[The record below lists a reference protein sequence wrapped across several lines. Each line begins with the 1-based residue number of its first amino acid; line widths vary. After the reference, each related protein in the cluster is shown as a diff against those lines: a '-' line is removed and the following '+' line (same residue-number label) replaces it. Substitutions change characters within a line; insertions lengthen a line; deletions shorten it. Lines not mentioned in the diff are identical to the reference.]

1 MHLVAGGVDNPG
13 GHLDSPGSMV
23 ETLDVLLCHG
33 SPVSANELD
42 VDHVGRFL
50 LGLWRRAVRCGGARL
65 ARKCGEGPDQGAPG
79 GVYLGPLAN
88 NLQEMHM
95 RMSELKILVQA
106 LKQES
111 LVNLPENNLQ
121 YQISYH
127 KIFILTRRATLDEL
141 GESMWSRWCVVPRA
155 LAWQCCQRGHVHVQR
170 DLR

>member
-95 RMSELKILVQA
+95 RISDIQYLNQK
-106 LKQES
+106 S
-111 LVNLPENNLQ
+111 LFRLLSKNTLTIIYNIQ
-121 YQISYH
+121 Y
-127 KIFILTRRATLDEL
+127 LTTKF
-141 GESMWSRWCVVPRA
+141 SS
-155 LAWQCCQRGHVHVQR
+155 
-170 DLR
+170 